1 MLVAVKT
8 ETLVNTPWDAALV
21 SRSVSCMLNRE
32 ETLSA
37 AREKTCFNFSKGGR
51 IFRKAST
58 YGNTHYW
65 LTCAR
70 EALC

>member
-8 ETLVNTPWDAALV
+8 EKLVNTPWDAALV

-51 IFRKAST
+51 ILRETPAHE
-58 YGNTHYW
+58 NTHYW
-65 LTCAR
+65 PTCAR
-70 EALC
+70 EVSC

>member
-21 SRSVSCMLNRE
+21 SRSVFCMLNRE

-37 AREKTCFNFSKGGR
+37 AKEKTCFNFSKGGR
-51 IFRKAST
+51 IFRDSPT
-58 YGNTHYW
+58 YENTHYW
-65 LTCAR
+65 LAWAGKASC
-70 EALC
+70 

>member
-8 ETLVNTPWDAALV
+8 EILVNTPWDAALV

-37 AREKTCFNFSKGGR
+37 AREKTCLNFSKGGR
-51 IFRKAST
+51 IFREAPA
-58 YGNTHYW
+58 YENTRYW
-65 LTCAR
+65 LACAW
-70 EALC
+70 EASC